1 MFTDSIRL
9 FCKGVTLE
17 KHNVTK
23 CGDFTTF
30 PSEKCYP
37 IEYGGYW
44 LFYNEKSYKNV
55 TEILNTTQPYFLHI
69 WNKMLNF
76 TQQEFKLLYNKH
88 SSYVEL
94 GKKYCP
100 QVMKTTEKYFR

>member
-17 KHNVTK
+17 KHNMTK

-30 PSEKCYP
+30 PSEMCYP
-37 IEYGGYW
+37 IEYGRYW
-44 LFYNEKSYKNV
+44 LFYNAKSYKNV
-55 TEILNTTQPYFLHI
+55 TDILNETKPYFLHI

-76 TQQEFKLLYNKH
+76 TNQEFKLIYSEH

-94 GKKYCP
+94 GKKHCP
-100 QVMKTTEKYFR
+100 QVMKTTEKYF